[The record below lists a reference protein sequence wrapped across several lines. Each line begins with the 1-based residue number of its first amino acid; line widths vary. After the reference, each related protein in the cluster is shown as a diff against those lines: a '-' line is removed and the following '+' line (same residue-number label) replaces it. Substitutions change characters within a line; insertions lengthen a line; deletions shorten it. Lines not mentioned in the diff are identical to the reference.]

1 MFVIPALFSTGM
13 GRIHVLLAEC
23 PQRGHS
29 SHGVEV
35 HSHLE
40 GGGAPLVVDQCA
52 RGIVRTIGVILT
64 MSRPC
69 LVNVIVIYKVI
80 LLLVSVLVIG
90 RRGAVIL
97 VIATGFAV
105 ARFLI
110 RLILVRAVIGVL
122 TTWSVIRTRVLTWSL
137 IR

>member
-1 MFVIPALFSTGM
+1 MLVIPALFSTWV

-35 HSHLE
+35 HTHLE
-40 GGGAPLVVDQCA
+40 WGGAPLVVDQCA

-69 LVNVIVIYKVI
+69 LVNVVVIYKVI
-80 LLLVSVLVIG
+80 LLLVTVLVIG
-90 RRGAVIL
+90 RGWAVIL
-97 VIATGFAV
+97 VIATGFPV

-110 RLILVRAVIGVL
+110 RLILV
-122 TTWSVIRTRVLTWSL
+122 
-137 IR
+137 